1 MFHVFASTEGKN
13 IRKQLFLETINSPR
27 CTVRSLLKHSQVAHE
42 IAKDKRFGSVSE
54 MKEIVLKRWP
64 HLKHVVKEMHFM
76 ATEPRSKWKGRGSNM
91 YERRIADEAK
101 KKEKHAKKKE
111 KHSKKKALKA
121 LKAPPSLLKIALTS
135 LLAAMAVL
143 GGIAGEGRKNYHRAV
158 AKIPQMNPDLI
169 EWTVFPHCGT
179 DDPVEHVLDTLETL
193 GVGTTEYD
201 LWEEAQTNSAA
212 LTEAQQAHRGGTSGL
227 LANAFRKI
235 QGSKDANV
243 DSLIAKYAKR
253 FEGDVKQV
261 VIKIGTP
268 SKTNATADAAA
279 FVFLQIIAPL
289 VATAAT
295 GWTIK
300 LIHERASGSECPND
314 DTETIGDLSK
324 KEAFMVADSIR
335 TEAQI
340 IGGFSSMFVSDATAH
355 LEGETKR
362 IGYAQ
367 MRRMYG

>member
-76 ATEPRSKWKGRGSNM
+76 ATEPRSKRKGRGPNM

-101 KKEKHAKKKE
+101 KKEKHSKKKE
-111 KHSKKKALKA
+111 KHSKKKEG
-121 LKAPPSLLKIALTS
+121 PSLLKITLTT

-143 GGIAGEGRKNYHRAV
+143 GSLAGEERKNYHNDV
-158 AKIPQMNPDLI
+158 AKIPRMNHKFIDGAD
-169 EWTVFPHCGT
+169 FPQCGT
-179 DDPVEHVLDTLETL
+179 GDDPVEHVIDTLENL

-201 LWEEAQTNSAA
+201 LWEDAMTNSKAR
-212 LTEAQQAHRGGTSGL
+212 TEAQQAHRGGTSGM

-235 QGSKDANV
+235 QGSKDANM

-300 LIHERASGSECPND
+300 LIHERASGSECLND

-324 KEAFMVADSIR
+324 EEAFMVAGNIVTDA
-335 TEAQI
+335 ELL
-340 IGGFSSMFVSDATAH
+340 GGFSSMFVGDK
-355 LEGETKR
+355 GESPNMSYGK
-362 IGYAQ
+362 
-367 MRRMYG
+367 MRRKYGR

>member
-1 MFHVFASTEGKN
+1 MFHVFTSTEGKN

-27 CTVRSLLKHSQVAHE
+27 CTVRSLLKHSKVAHE

-76 ATEPRSKWKGRGSNM
+76 ATEPG
-91 YERRIADEAK
+91 K
-101 KKEKHAKKKE
+101 KKEGP
-111 KHSKKKALKA
+111 SG
-121 LKAPPSLLKIALTS
+121 PSGSSGPSGPSLLKIALTS

-143 GGIAGEGRKNYHRAV
+143 GGIAGEERKDYHRDV
-158 AKIPQMNPDLI
+158 AKITRMNPNLI
-169 EWTVFPHCGT
+169 DGAVFPHCGT
-179 DDPVEHVLDTLETL
+179 DDPVEHVLDTLEAL
-193 GVGTTEYD
+193 GVGTTEYE

-212 LTEAQQAHRGGTSGL
+212 RTKAQQAHRGGTSGL

-335 TEAQI
+335 TEAEI

-355 LEGETKR
+355 LEGESER
-362 IGYAQ
+362 RGYAQ

>member
-1 MFHVFASTEGKN
+1 MFRVFTLTEGKN
-13 IRKQLFLETINSPR
+13 IRNQLFLETINSPR
-27 CTVRSLLKHSQVAHE
+27 CTVRSLLKHSKVAHE

-64 HLKHVVKEMHFM
+64 HLKHIVKEMHFM
-76 ATEPRSKWKGRGSNM
+76 MTEPRKNDKVGGP
-91 YERRIADEAK
+91 K
-101 KKEKHAKKKE
+101 AKKKE
-111 KHSKKKALKA
+111 KHSKKKEG
-121 LKAPPSLLKIALTS
+121 PSLLKITLTT

-143 GGIAGEGRKNYHRAV
+143 GSLAGEERKNYHNDV
-158 AKIPQMNPDLI
+158 AKIPRMNHKFIDGAN
-169 EWTVFPHCGT
+169 FPQCGT
-179 DDPVEHVLDTLETL
+179 GDDPVEHVIDTLENL

-201 LWEEAQTNSAA
+201 LWEDAMTNSKAR
-212 LTEAQQAHRGGTSGL
+212 TEAQQAHRGGISGL

-253 FEGDVKQV
+253 FEGNVKQV

-300 LIHERASGSECPND
+300 LIHERASASECLND

-324 KEAFMVADSIR
+324 EEAFMVADSIV
-335 TEAQI
+335 TDADV
-340 IGGFSSMFVSDATAH
+340 IGGFSSMFVQANDKEDKVTR
-355 LEGETKR
+355 L
-362 IGYAQ
+362 GYEE
-367 MRRMYG
+367 MKRMYG

>member
-76 ATEPRSKWKGRGSNM
+76 ATETRSKRKGRGSNM

-101 KKEKHAKKKE
+101 KKEKH
-111 KHSKKKALKA
+111 SKK
-121 LKAPPSLLKIALTS
+121 KAPPSLLKIALTS

-169 EWTVFPHCGT
+169 EGTVFPYCGT
-179 DDPVEHVLDTLETL
+179 DDPVEHVIDTLETL

-212 LTEAQQAHRGGTSGL
+212 RIEAQQAHLGGTSGL

-289 VATAAT
+289 VATVAT

-335 TEAQI
+335 TDADEH
-340 IGGFSSMFVSDATAH
+340 GFSSMFVSDATAH
-355 LEGETKR
+355 LEGESER
-362 IGYAQ
+362 RGYAQ
-367 MRRMYG
+367 MRSMYG

>member
-1 MFHVFASTEGKN
+1 MFHVFTSTEGKN

-27 CTVRSLLKHSQVAHE
+27 CTVRSLLKHSKVAHE

-76 ATEPRSKWKGRGSNM
+76 ATEPGKKKKK
-91 YERRIADEAK
+91 K
-101 KKEKHAKKKE
+101 KKEG
-111 KHSKKKALKA
+111 
-121 LKAPPSLLKIALTS
+121 PSLLKIALTS

-143 GGIAGEGRKNYHRAV
+143 GGIAGEERKNYHSDV
-158 AKIPQMNPDLI
+158 AKIPRMNPNLI
-169 EWTVFPHCGT
+169 DGAVFPHCGT
-179 DDPVEHVLDTLETL
+179 GDDPVEHVIDTLKNL
-193 GVGTTEYD
+193 DAGTTEYD
-201 LWEEAQTNSAA
+201 LWEDAQTNSAA
-212 LTEAQQAHRGGTSGL
+212 RTEAQQAHRGGTSGL
-227 LANAFRKI
+227 LANAFRNI
-235 QGSKDANV
+235 QGSKDANI

-268 SKTNATADAAA
+268 SKTNATADTAA

-314 DTETIGDLSK
+314 DTETIGNLTK
-324 KEAFMVADSIR
+324 NEAFMVADSIR
-335 TEAQI
+335 TDAGV
-340 IGGFSSMFVSDATAH
+340 GGFSSMFVSDATAH
-355 LEGETKR
+355 LGESKR
-362 IGYAQ
+362 IGYAEL
-367 MRRMYG
+367 RRRYG

>member
-1 MFHVFASTEGKN
+1 MFHVFTSTEGKN

-27 CTVRSLLKHSQVAHE
+27 CTVRSLLKHSKVAHE

-76 ATEPRSKWKGRGSNM
+76 ATEPGKK
-91 YERRIADEAK
+91 K
-101 KKEKHAKKKE
+101 KKEGP
-111 KHSKKKALKA
+111 SG
-121 LKAPPSLLKIALTS
+121 PSGPSLLKIALTS

-143 GGIAGEGRKNYHRAV
+143 GGIAGEERKNYHSDV
-158 AKIPQMNPDLI
+158 AKIPRMNPNLI
-169 EWTVFPHCGT
+169 DGAVFPHCGT
-179 DDPVEHVLDTLETL
+179 GDDPVEHVIDTLETL

-212 LTEAQQAHRGGTSGL
+212 RTEAQQAHRGGTSGL

-335 TEAQI
+335 TDADV
-340 IGGFSSMFVSDATAH
+340 IGGFSSMFVSEATAH
-355 LEGETKR
+355 LEGESKR

>member
-1 MFHVFASTEGKN
+1 MFHVFTSTEGKN

-27 CTVRSLLKHSQVAHE
+27 CTVRSLLKHSKVAHE

-76 ATEPRSKWKGRGSNM
+76 ATEPG
-91 YERRIADEAK
+91 K
-101 KKEKHAKKKE
+101 KKEGP
-111 KHSKKKALKA
+111 SG
-121 LKAPPSLLKIALTS
+121 PSGPSLLKIALTS

-158 AKIPQMNPDLI
+158 AKIPLMNPDLI
-169 EWTVFPHCGT
+169 EGTVFPHCGT

-193 GVGTTEYD
+193 GVGTTESD

-289 VATAAT
+289 VATVAT

-335 TEAQI
+335 TDADV

-355 LEGETKR
+355 LKGESKR

>member
-27 CTVRSLLKHSQVAHE
+27 CTVRSLLKHSKVAHE

-76 ATEPRSKWKGRGSNM
+76 ATEPGKK
-91 YERRIADEAK
+91 K
-101 KKEKHAKKKE
+101 KKEG
-111 KHSKKKALKA
+111 
-121 LKAPPSLLKIALTS
+121 PSLLKIALTS
-135 LLAAMAVL
+135 LLAAMAVQAMV
-143 GGIAGEGRKNYHRAV
+143 AGEERKDYHRDV
-158 AKIPQMNPDLI
+158 AKIPRMNTDLI
-169 EWTVFPHCGT
+169 DGAVFPYCGT
-179 DDPVEHVLDTLETL
+179 DDPVEHVLDTLEHL
-193 GVGTTEYD
+193 DDGTTEYE
-201 LWEEAQTNSAA
+201 LWEQAQTNSAA
-212 LTEAQQAHRGGTSGL
+212 RTKAQQAHRGGTSGL
-227 LANAFRKI
+227 LATAFRNI
-235 QGSKDANV
+235 QGSKDANI

-268 SKTNATADAAA
+268 SKTNATADTAA

-314 DTETIGDLSK
+314 DTETIGNLSK

-335 TEAQI
+335 TDAV

-355 LEGETKR
+355 LEGESER

>member
-1 MFHVFASTEGKN
+1 MFHAFVCINAN
-13 IRKQLFLETINSPR
+13 QNRQKQFFLETINSPR
-27 CTVRSLLKHSQVAHE
+27 CTVRSLLIHSKVAHE

-76 ATEPRSKWKGRGSNM
+76 ATEPRKN
-91 YERRIADEAK
+91 E
-101 KKEKHAKKKE
+101 
-111 KHSKKKALKA
+111 SKKKKGHG
-121 LKAPPSLLKIALTS
+121 PSLLKITLTT

-143 GGIAGEGRKNYHRAV
+143 GGVAGDERKKYHKKV
-158 AKIPQMNPDLI
+158 AEIRGIDTKLVDGANFPQ
-169 EWTVFPHCGT
+169 CGT
-179 DDPVEHVLDTLETL
+179 GDDPVEHVIYTLEHL
-193 GVGTTEYD
+193 GVGSTEYD
-201 LWEEAQTNSAA
+201 LWKEAKTNSAA
-212 LTEAQQAHRGGTSGL
+212 RTEAQQAHRGGTSGM

-268 SKTNATADAAA
+268 SKTNATADTAA

-289 VATAAT
+289 IATAAT

-300 LIHERASGSECPND
+300 LIHERASDSECTND
-314 DTETIGDLSK
+314 DTETIEDLSK
-324 KEAFMVADSIR
+324 EEAFMVVDHIVEDAKVL
-335 TEAQI
+335 
-340 IGGFSSMFVSDATAH
+340 GGFASTFVRDDVKRS
-355 LEGETKR
+355 GERQANRYEEMEKK
-362 IGYAQ
+362 YK
-367 MRRMYG
+367 

>member
-1 MFHVFASTEGKN
+1 MFHVFTSTEGKN

-27 CTVRSLLKHSQVAHE
+27 CTVRSLLKHSKVAHE

-76 ATEPRSKWKGRGSNM
+76 ATEPG
-91 YERRIADEAK
+91 K
-101 KKEKHAKKKE
+101 KKEG
-111 KHSKKKALKA
+111 
-121 LKAPPSLLKIALTS
+121 PSLLKIALTS
-135 LLAAMAVL
+135 LLAAMAVI
-143 GGIAGEGRKNYHRAV
+143 GGIAGEERKDYHRDV
-158 AKIPQMNPDLI
+158 AKIHRMNPNLI
-169 EWTVFPHCGT
+169 DGAVFPHCGT
-179 DDPVEHVLDTLETL
+179 DDPVEHVLDTLYSL
-193 GVGTTEYD
+193 GVGTKEYD

-212 LTEAQQAHRGGTSGL
+212 RTEAQQAHRGGTSGL

-289 VATAAT
+289 VATVAT

-335 TEAQI
+335 TEAEI

-355 LEGETKR
+355 LEGESKR